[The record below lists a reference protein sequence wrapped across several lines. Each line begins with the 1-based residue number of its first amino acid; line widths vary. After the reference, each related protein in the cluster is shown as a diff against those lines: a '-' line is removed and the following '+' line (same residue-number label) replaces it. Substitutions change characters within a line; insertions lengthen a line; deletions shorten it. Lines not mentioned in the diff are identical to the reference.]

1 MEKTMPIGGVIQST
15 VSLSSDGGGG
25 GGFLSIIS
33 GGPSG
38 FAGSGSGFFSSVGF
52 GLGQTLQLPG
62 YTVGDFVSAAMDDA
76 AGTPA
81 DPWDEFVLNDP
92 PKDAEINYDPETNS
106 ATYSV
111 YDPFTGVTDVY
122 SYGADSAFS
131 FQMLPDNS
139 TFSDLEGRIAP
150 QFPSGGDFEMF

>member
-1 MEKTMPIGGVIQST
+1 MPIGGVIKSEI
-15 VSLSSDGGGG
+15 SLDGGGGGG

-33 GGPSG
+33 AGPSG

-52 GLGQTLQLPG
+52 GIGQTLQLPG
-62 YTVGDFVSAAMDDA
+62 YTVGDFISAAMDDA

-81 DPWDEFVLNDP
+81 DPWDEFVLNDQ
-92 PKDAEINYDPETNS
+92 PKDAEISYAPDTNS

-111 YDPFTGVTDVY
+111 YDPLTGVTDVY
-122 SYGADSAFS
+122 SYGADRAFT

-150 QFPSGGDFEMF
+150 QLPPGGEFEMF